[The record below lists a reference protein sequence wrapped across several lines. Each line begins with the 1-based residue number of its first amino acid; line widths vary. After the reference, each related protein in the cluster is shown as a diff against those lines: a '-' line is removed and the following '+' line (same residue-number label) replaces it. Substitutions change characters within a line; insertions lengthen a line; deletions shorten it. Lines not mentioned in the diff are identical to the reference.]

1 MRRIKGRLWHG
12 EALDTDQPGLQRFVK
27 ATAGL
32 VT

>member
-1 MRRIKGRLWHG
+1 MRRIKGRLWRG
-12 EALDTDQPGLQRFVK
+12 DALDTNQPGLQRFAK